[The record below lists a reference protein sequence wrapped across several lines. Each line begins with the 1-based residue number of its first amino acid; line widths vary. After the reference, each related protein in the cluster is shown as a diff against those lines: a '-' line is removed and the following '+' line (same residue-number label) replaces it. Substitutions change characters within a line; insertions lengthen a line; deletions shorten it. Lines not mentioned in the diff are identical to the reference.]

1 MGMPLSHSLTRAL
14 QSHTLGIA
22 ESVRNCFKTSA
33 PSVHMVVMY
42 YIWYWLDLIE
52 LDWFKIIQFCSNRP
66 VQSWLF
72 LYLFG
77 MLLHVPIWYKLHINQ
92 YQQRKS
98 WLFKVCL
105 LPKLFLMTV
114 QPWQKWSFSLNFAFI
129 CSCLLLH
136 TLKFLLVSAYIL
148 LQKVVSDAGKYFKL
162 PSLPIIIKTFHL
174 WSVELL
180 QLREVNNFCQT
191 PG

>member
-1 MGMPLSHSLTRAL
+1 MVKFDHCITLTIGVDTIFQARRLKPTYVQTNILFADVLASLKMGMPLSHSLTRAL

-136 TLKFLLVSAYIL
+136 TL
-148 LQKVVSDAGKYFKL
+148 
-162 PSLPIIIKTFHL
+162 
-174 WSVELL
+174 
-180 QLREVNNFCQT
+180 
-191 PG
+191 